1 MVEILRSHP
10 LVLLIR
16 SLPHCL
22 SSDQERHSA
31 INQWQSSKALTRS
44 SFVNSRSSQARSCL
58 FVCGFS
64 FGSLRLPTPA
74 PSYAVI
80 SQPSWECWLYLRR
93 TWTSIWSAFIWCFA
107 RQFLIGSSLVSAFFL
122 AAVSPSACVS
132 RCLAC
137 QPRFAEF
144 QGPSW
149 YGGIRPLTSSVYWE
163 R

>member
-1 MVEILRSHP
+1 MLETFVLCSSCELRRKFRPAGLVNFGTTGIATIQSISNSLYRSLRPSVVVEILRSHP

-44 SFVNSRSSQARSCL
+44 SFVNPRSSQARSCL

-80 SQPSWECWLYLRR
+80 SQPSWECWLYLR
-93 TWTSIWSAFIWCFA
+93 
-107 RQFLIGSSLVSAFFL
+107 
-122 AAVSPSACVS
+122 
-132 RCLAC
+132 
-137 QPRFAEF
+137 
-144 QGPSW
+144 
-149 YGGIRPLTSSVYWE
+149 
-163 R
+163 